1 MSGSG
6 SIIESAESVAA
17 AGPSPSAPAPRISRR
32 RLLFIGAGVALLAGG
47 ACRVLTGLSGF
58 RINEV
63 EAQTPAFDPATYR
76 LSVDGAVANPLS
88 LSWDELLAL
97 PAVSQVSDFHCVE
110 GWGVK
115 DVRWQGVRLQTLVD
129 LVQPQN
135 PAFITFHSLGGVYK
149 DSLTI
154 DQALLPDTLLA
165 YHMYE
170 QPLTPPHGRPLRL
183 VVPQMYGYKGP
194 KWLTRV
200 EFSAQRVVGYWEQR
214 GWQVDGW
221 LG

>member
-1 MSGSG
+1 MSGS
-6 SIIESAESVAA
+6 AA
-17 AGPSPSAPAPRISRR
+17 PSASQQPSFPSGEPRVSRR
-32 RLLFIGAGVALLAGG
+32 RLLWLGAGAALLIGG
-47 ACRVLTGLSGF
+47 ACRVLTGLGGF

-63 EAQTPAFDPATYR
+63 EAQTPAFDPDAFR
-76 LSVDGAVANPLS
+76 LTVDGAVANPLS

-129 LVQPQN
+129 LVQPRN

-165 YHMYE
+165 YRMYE

-183 VVPQMYGYKGP
+183 IVPQMYGYKGP

-200 EFSAQRVVGYWEQR
+200 EFTGQRLVGYWEQR
-214 GWQVDGW
+214 GWQIDGW
-221 LG
+221 RS